1 MFMKKIKLFLLSL
14 LVLMFAIAVFLPKYL
29 DSPVD
34 SYKKDEVTEFRV
46 DSGETLRHVIKRLK
60 KEKLIR
66 SENFALVYAK
76 WKKYNI
82 KTGIY
87 DFSPS
92 FTTREILGALV
103 KGGREELVKITIPE
117 GLTIKKTA
125 KLFEQTGLFTAEDFI
140 KVANDAGLL
149 KEAGFPFKSA
159 EGFLFPDTY
168 LLSKKDDATK
178 ALKMMLK
185 NFSIK
190 VSSISNFP
198 KTYEKIYEKVCLASI
213 IEREY
218 QLDEEAPII
227 AGVFTNRLNIK
238 MPLQSCATVE
248 YIITELQGKPHPKRL
263 FWDDIQVENDYNTYI
278 HQGLPPSPIANP
290 GLVSLNAACN
300 PQKTNYLYFRLI
312 DAKVGKH
319 AFSTNVRD
327 HNKIGN
333 VYLLKK

>member
-1 MFMKKIKLFLLSL
+1 MKKVKLFLLSL
-14 LVLMFAIAVFLPKYL
+14 LILIFGIAVFLPKYL
-29 DSPVD
+29 DSPVN
-34 SYKKDEVTEFRV
+34 SNRKEEIGEFRV
-46 DSGETLRHVIKRLK
+46 NSGETLRHVIKRLK
-60 KEKLIR
+60 EENLIR
-66 SENFALVYAK
+66 SETFALVYAK
-76 WKKYNI
+76 WKKHNI

-92 FTTREILGALV
+92 FKTHEILDLLV
-103 KGGREELVKITIPE
+103 KGGREELVKVTIPE
-117 GLTIKKTA
+117 GLTIRKTA
-125 KLFEQTGLFTAEDFI
+125 SLFAKTGLFTSEDFI
-140 KVANDAGLL
+140 KVAHDALLL
-149 KEAGFPFKSA
+149 KEVGFPFSSA

-168 LLSKKDDATK
+168 LLSKKDDAKK

-185 NFSIK
+185 NFLDKTSL
-190 VSSISNFP
+190 ISNFP
-198 KTYEKIYEKVCLASI
+198 KDSEEIYKKVCLASI

-227 AGVFTNRLNIK
+227 AGVFTNRLKIK

-263 FWDDIQVENDYNTYI
+263 FWDDIQIENDYNTYL

-290 GLVSLNAACN
+290 GLVSLKAACN
-300 PQKTNYLYFRLI
+300 PQKTDYLYFRLI
-312 DAKVGKH
+312 DAKVGRH

>member
-1 MFMKKIKLFLLSL
+1 MKKNKLFLLL
-14 LVLMFAIAVFLPKYL
+14 LFVPIFGIVAFLPKYL

-34 SYKKDEVTEFRV
+34 LTKKDVTSEFRV
-46 DSGETLRHVIKRLK
+46 DSGETLRHVIERLK
-60 KEKLIR
+60 AENLIR
-66 SENFALVYAK
+66 SKTYALIYAK
-76 WKKYNI
+76 WKNYSI
-82 KTGIY
+82 KMGIY

-92 FTTREILGALV
+92 FKTHEILLALA
-103 KGGREELVKITIPE
+103 KGGREEILKITIPE

-125 KLFEQTGLFTAEDFI
+125 HIFAETGLFSAEDFI
-140 KVANDAGLL
+140 KVANDATLL
-149 KEAGFPFKSA
+149 KETGFPFKTA

-168 LLSKKDDATK
+168 FLTKKDTAEK
-178 ALKMMLK
+178 VLKMMLK
-185 NFSIK
+185 NFLSKIES
-190 VSSISNFP
+190 VSNFP
-198 KTYEKIYEKVCLASI
+198 KGSEEMYKKVCLASI

-218 QLDEEAPII
+218 QLDEEAPVI

-263 FWDDIQVENDYNTYI
+263 FWDDIQIENEYNTYV

-290 GLVSLNAACN
+290 GLVSLKAACN
-300 PQKTNYLYFRLI
+300 PQKNNYLYFRLV
-312 DAKVGKH
+312 DAKIGRH

>member
-1 MFMKKIKLFLLSL
+1 MKKIKLFLLFVSIFL
-14 LVLMFAIAVFLPKYL
+14 LGVAIFFPKYL

-34 SYKKDEVTEFRV
+34 SGKTDVVIEFKV
-46 DSGETLRHVIKRLK
+46 EDGETLRGVIKRLK
-60 KEKLIR
+60 TESLIR
-66 SENFALVYAK
+66 SEIYTLSYAK

-92 FTTREILGALV
+92 FRTSEILAFLA
-103 KGGREELVKITIPE
+103 KGGREESIKITIPE

-125 KLFEQTGLFTAEDFI
+125 HLFATTGLFTSEDFI
-140 KVANDAGLL
+140 KVANDEILL
-149 KEAGFPFKSA
+149 ENLGFPFKTA

-168 LLSKKDDATK
+168 LLSKKDNAEK
-178 ALKMMLK
+178 ALKMMLR
-185 NFSIK
+185 NFIAK
-190 VSSISNFP
+190 TALIPNFP
-198 KTYEKIYEKVCLASI
+198 KDSKEIYKKVCLASI
-213 IEREY
+213 VEREY

-263 FWDDIQVENDYNTYI
+263 FWDDIQLENDYNTYI

-290 GLVSLNAACN
+290 GLVSLKAACN

-312 DAKVGKH
+312 DAKVGRH
-319 AFSTNVRD
+319 AFSTNMKD

-333 VYLLKK
+333 VYLLKN

>member
-1 MFMKKIKLFLLSL
+1 MKKIIFLSLFLLIFVIL
-14 LVLMFAIAVFLPKYL
+14 LFLPKYL
-29 DSPVD
+29 DSPIN
-34 SYKKDEVTEFRV
+34 SREKDVTYEFIV
-46 DSGETLRHVIKRLK
+46 EDGETLRHVVRRLK
-60 KEKLIR
+60 TENLIR
-66 SENFALVYAK
+66 SETYALAYAK
-76 WKKYNI
+76 WKKFNI

-87 DFSPS
+87 DFSRA
-92 FTTREILGALV
+92 FTTHEILELLM
-103 KGGREELVKITIPE
+103 KGGREELVKVTIPE
-117 GLTIKKTA
+117 GLTITKTA
-125 KLFEQTGLFTAEDFI
+125 HLFSETGLFTSEEFI
-140 KVANDAGLL
+140 KVANDENLL
-149 KEAGFPFKSA
+149 KECGFPFKTA

-168 LLSKKDDATK
+168 LLSKKDDAK
-178 ALKMMLK
+178 SALKMMLR
-185 NFSIK
+185 NFLLK
-190 VSSISNFP
+190 TSSIANFP
-198 KTYEKIYEKVCLASI
+198 KDNAEIYKKVCLASI

-263 FWDDIQVENDYNTYI
+263 FWDDIQIENDYNTYVR
-278 HQGLPPSPIANP
+278 QGLPPSPISNP
-290 GLVSLNAACN
+290 GLVSLKAACN

-312 DAKVGKH
+312 DAKVGRH

>member
-1 MFMKKIKLFLLSL
+1 MKKIKLFLLSVSIL
-14 LVLMFAIAVFLPKYL
+14 IFGVVVFLPKYL

-34 SYKKDEVTEFRV
+34 HNGKNVMVEFRV
-46 DSGETLRHVIKRLK
+46 DSGETLRHVIQRLRG
-60 KEKLIR
+60 ERLIR
-66 SENFALVYAK
+66 SETYALACAK

-92 FTTREILGALV
+92 FKTHEILEFLE

-125 KLFEQTGLFTAEDFI
+125 RIFEEAGLFTSEDFI
-140 KVANDAGLL
+140 KVANDELL
-149 KEAGFPFKSA
+149 LRECGFPFKSA

-168 LLSKKDDATK
+168 LFGKKYDAK
-178 ALKMMLK
+178 DALKMMLK
-185 NFSIK
+185 NFSLKAFLIP
-190 VSSISNFP
+190 NFP
-198 KTYEKIYEKVCLASI
+198 KDSEEIYKKVCLASI

-227 AGVFTNRLNIK
+227 AGVFTNRLNIR

-248 YIITELQGKPHPKRL
+248 YIITEIQGKPHPKRL
-263 FWDDIQVENDYNTYI
+263 FWEDIQIENAYNTYV

-290 GLVSLNAACN
+290 GLVSLKAACN
-300 PQKTNYLYFRLI
+300 PQKTKYLYFRLI
-312 DAKVGKH
+312 DAKVGRH
-319 AFSTNVRD
+319 AFSTNVED

-333 VYLLKK
+333 IYLLKK

>member
-1 MFMKKIKLFLLSL
+1 MKKVKLFFLSMFILGLGLVVLL
-14 LVLMFAIAVFLPKYL
+14 PRYL

-34 SYKKDEVTEFRV
+34 SNKKDVMQEFRV
-46 DSGETLRHVIKRLK
+46 ESGESLRHVIKRLK
-60 KEKLIR
+60 KATLIR
-66 SENFALVYAK
+66 SETFALIYAK
-76 WKKYNI
+76 WKKYNV
-82 KTGIY
+82 KVGIY

-92 FTTREILGALV
+92 FKTHEMLELLV
-103 KGGREELVKITIPE
+103 KGGREELIRITIPE

-125 KLFEQTGLFTAEDFI
+125 SLFAETGLFSSEDFI
-140 KVANDAGLL
+140 KVATNASLL
-149 KEAGFPFKSA
+149 KELGFPFKSA

-168 LLSKKDDATK
+168 LLSKKDDASK
-178 ALKMMLK
+178 AVKMMLE
-185 NFSIK
+185 NFSRK
-190 VSSISNFP
+190 ASLISNFP
-198 KTYEKIYEKVCLASI
+198 KNNDEIYKKVCLASI

-227 AGVFTNRLNIK
+227 AGVFINRLNIK

-263 FWDDIQVENDYNTYI
+263 FWDDIKIENDYNTYI

-290 GLVSLNAACN
+290 GLVSLKAACN
-300 PQKTNYLYFRLI
+300 PQKTDYLYFRLV
-312 DAKVGKH
+312 DAKIGRH

-333 VYLLKK
+333 SYLLKK